1 MLQAVPRSGQQSCS
15 GDGSLL
21 AQSDIA
27 ERLIRLPCSGGSWTE
42 SIEVEG
48 PGFIGACPYYSDA
61 GRG

>member
-1 MLQAVPRSGQQSCS
+1 MLQAVPRGGQQSCS

-27 ERLIRLPCSGGSWTE
+27 ERLIRLPCSGGSWRE

-48 PGFIGACPYYSDA
+48 PGFIGAWPYYSDA